1 MGVYGGMVK
10 LVAQP
15 GRKPGLV
22 EFLRWDAHVARSD
35 EPGTLRFDV
44 WAVPDEPD
52 AVYLYEAYVDRA
64 AFEVH
69 KASEPF
75 RKFVAEIVPS
85 LIEPP
90 LFVVPFAESTVSIVD
105 D

>member
-1 MGVYGGMVK
+1 MYGGMVK

-15 GRKPGLV
+15 GGKPGLV
-22 EFLRWDAHVARSD
+22 EFLRWDADVARSD

-69 KASEPF
+69 KASEAF
-75 RKFVAEIVPS
+75 RKFVVEIVPS

-90 LFVVPFAESTVSIVD
+90 LFVVPFAESTVSIVGD
-105 D
+105 

>member
-1 MGVYGGMVK
+1 MYGGLVK

-15 GRKPGLV
+15 GRKPGV
-22 EFLRWDAHVARSD
+22 IEFLRWDADVARRD

-44 WAVPDEPD
+44 WEVENERD

-64 AFEVH
+64 AFDVH
-69 KASEPF
+69 KASGPF
-75 RKFVAEIVPS
+75 RKFVAEIVPT

-90 LFVVPFAESTVSIVD
+90 LFVMPFTESTVSIAD